1 LFLCGITTSI
11 ITYIQQL
18 LIYILFTGMV
28 DGDPSGQLRLL
39 RLVVLHRWK
48 DSLNFRYYRQVYF
61 SYNKINTNFK
71 DFRLYDNNNLFIF
84 CLFVQIECCRM
95 KFLINNVIVRLRFII
110 MKMGMCNLF
119 HTKMS
124 IRLSMYQYVF

>member
-1 LFLCGITTSI
+1 
-11 ITYIQQL
+11 
-18 LIYILFTGMV
+18 
-28 DGDPSGQLRLL
+28 
-39 RLVVLHRWK
+39 
-48 DSLNFRYYRQVYF
+48 
-61 SYNKINTNFK
+61 
-71 DFRLYDNNNLFIF
+71 
-84 CLFVQIECCRM
+84 M